1 MTDISIYFQAV
12 SDSGNWKGQQLGAHV
27 SKHLSDFPELQK
39 NSCALFYVPECRGS
53 GVENTKS
60 STKFRESFYRLHHER
75 DWKIPIYDLGDI
87 LPGNTLEDTYFAVT
101 KVVSELVK
109 NNIIPILIGGSQDLT
124 VAMYNGYEKLEQL
137 VNICSIDHSL
147 DLGTPDEEI
156 NANGYLSQI
165 LLKRPCYLFNH
176 ANIGLQIPYASAKE
190 FDLFEKLY
198 FDICRLGEF
207 NQDFT
212 KAEPHIRN
220 ADIINIDFQSVKASE
235 TMNVDGIPNGF
246 YAEQICQISRYAGIS
261 DKVTSFG
268 VFNYESI
275 NKLSDH
281 LLAEIIWYFIQG
293 MMSRKGDFPIGSKS
307 DYTRFTVFLD
317 GPGREIVFF
326 KSNKSARWWMEVP
339 YPPQS
344 GTKYERHHM
353 VPCNKLD
360 YDNAMNNEMPDLWWK
375 TYQKLG

>member
-1 MTDISIYFQAV
+1 MNDISIYFQPITDT
-12 SDSGNWKGQQLGAHV
+12 DSWTEQQLGSV
-27 SKHLSDFPELQK
+27 VIKNEGNFPEIEK
-39 NSCALFYVPECRGS
+39 NGCAIFYVPEFRGS
-53 GVENTKS
+53 GRENQRQS
-60 STKFRESFYRLHHER
+60 GHFRESFYRLHGEQE
-75 DWKIPIYDLGDI
+75 WKFPMYDLGDI
-87 LPGNTLEDTYFAVT
+87 LPGNTLEDTYFAVA

-109 NNIIPILIGGSQDLT
+109 NKVVPIVIGGSQDLT

-156 NANGYLSQI
+156 HAHGYLSQI

-212 KAEPHIRN
+212 KAEPHLRN
-220 ADIINIDFQSVKASE
+220 ADLINLDFQSIKASE
-235 TMNVDGIPNGF
+235 TANQQAIPNGF
-246 YAEQICQISRYAGIS
+246 YAEQICQIARYAGIS

-268 VFNYESI
+268 IFNCEFT
-275 NKLSDH
+275 NPLSEK
-281 LLAEIIWYFIQG
+281 LLAEIMWYFIQG
-293 MMSRKGDFPIGSKS
+293 YMNRKGDFPIGSKAE
-307 DYTRFTVFLD
+307 YTKFTVFLEES
-317 GPGREIVFF
+317 GREIIFY

-360 YDNAMNNEMPDLWWK
+360 YDNAMKNEMPDLWWK